1 MSLLKIENLH
11 TSFFTYNGEVKA
23 VRGVNLEVG
32 EGEIVGIVGESGCG
46 KSVTMMSML
55 GLIPDNAKVVEGSA
69 TFKGNDLTKVS
80 EKEMEKIRGN
90 EISMIFQDPMTSLN
104 PVFSIGDQ
112 MTEHVMKHKKIKKAE
127 AWKVAIEMLGK
138 VGIPNPEQR
147 MKQYPHEFSGGM
159 RQRVMIAMA
168 LVTNPK
174 LIIADEPT
182 TALDV
187 TIQAQILELLKKI
200 REEFNTSIILITHD
214 LGVVADMC
222 DRIYVMYGGKV
233 MEQGT
238 ANDIFYN
245 GKHPYGWGLLRSV
258 PNPMS
263 DMREKLKPI
272 DGQPPDLIQPPKGC
286 PFFARCEHAMK
297 VCDMYMPE
305 MTTVSPT
312 QNTACWMLHEMAQK
326 NKEN

>member
-1 MSLLKIENLH
+1 MSLLKIDNLN
-11 TSFFTYNGEVKA
+11 TSFFTYAGEVKA
-23 VRGVNLEVG
+23 VRGVNLEVH

-55 GLIPDNAKVVEGSA
+55 GLIPENAKVVEGSA
-69 TFKGNDLTKVS
+69 TFNGTDLTKVP

-104 PVFSIGDQ
+104 PVFTIGNQ
-112 MTEHVMKHKKIKKAE
+112 MTEHVMKHKKISKAE
-127 AWKVAIEMLGK
+127 AWNIAIEMLGK

-200 REEFNTSIILITHD
+200 RDEFNTSIILITHD

-222 DRIYVMYGGKV
+222 DRVYVMYGGKV
-233 MEQGT
+233 VEEGSC
-238 ANDIFYN
+238 NDIFYN
-245 GKHPYGWGLLRSV
+245 GNHPYAWGLLRSV
-258 PNPMS
+258 PNPMA
-263 DMREKLKPI
+263 DMKGKLKPI
-272 DGQPPDLIQPPKGC
+272 DGQPPDLISPPKGC
-286 PFFARCEHAMK
+286 PFYARCDYAMK

-305 MTTVSPT
+305 MTQISAT
-312 QNTACWMLHEMAQK
+312 QRTACWMLHEFAK
-326 NKEN
+326 TKKED